1 MACGRP
7 ALDLIVTMDDA
18 TSTIYSAFLVEEEG
32 TISDV
37 SRTASRCSPRI
48 RLGNLPSSWDG
59 FRRPAALGFRVLL
72 LMKRLQSRGVGF
84 AKRRAQFA
92 AMQVLLD
99 LDRLATA
106 VAISAKPNRVACMA

>member
-59 FRRPAALGFRVLL
+59 LCERLEATISVGVFLGTP
-72 LMKRLQSRGVGF
+72 MPY
-84 AKRRAQFA
+84 
-92 AMQVLLD
+92 QVL
-99 LDRLATA
+99 A
-106 VAISAKPNRVACMA
+106 S